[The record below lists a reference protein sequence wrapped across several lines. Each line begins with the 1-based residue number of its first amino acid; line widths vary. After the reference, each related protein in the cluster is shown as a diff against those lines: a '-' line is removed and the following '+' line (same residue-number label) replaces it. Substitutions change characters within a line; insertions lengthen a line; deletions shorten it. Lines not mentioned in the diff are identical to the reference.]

1 LIKTLVSL
9 QRRQAESVLAMV
21 LRMKLIEKNIKDS
34 YMVEQASPSVQRIST
49 LGLWIPALFK
59 LKKIKIAESKNES

>member
-1 LIKTLVSL
+1 
-9 QRRQAESVLAMV
+9 
-21 LRMKLIEKNIKDS
+21 MKLLEKNIKDS
-34 YMVEQASPSVQRIST
+34 YMLEQASQSVQRIST